1 MLMDD
6 LNIYE
11 EIVRL
16 ARAGIPSALA
26 TVVESAG
33 SSPRKAGAK
42 MLVRED
48 GSILGTIG
56 GGKVELEVIAASLEV
71 LAGGVPR
78 TVPFTLTEENG
89 HVCGGSL
96 LVYIEPNA
104 IRPRL
109 LVIGAGH
116 VGGALTSAAKFAG
129 FQVYI
134 ADDRPEYANRDRLPD
149 ADGIFAGGA
158 ADFLTELEVTA
169 ADAVV
174 ITTTG
179 FETDFTAVRAALATP
194 ARYIGVIGSRHKREV
209 LMQTLAGGEFAPED
223 LDRIVIPVGL
233 AIGAETPAE
242 IAVAIVAQLIAA
254 RRNHGSTG
262 VGASPR
268 RGVVA
273 ADEIVQA
280 APAGG

>member
-1 MLMDD
+1 MDD

-16 ARAGIPSALA
+16 ARAGVPSALA

-42 MLVRED
+42 MLVRQD
-48 GSILGTIG
+48 GSILGTVG
-56 GGKVELEVIAASLEV
+56 GGKVELEVIAASREV
-71 LAGGVPR
+71 LASGVPR
-78 TVPFTLTEENG
+78 TVPITLIEENG
-89 HVCGGSL
+89 HVCGGKL

-109 LVIGAGH
+109 LIIGAGH
-116 VGGALTSAAKFAG
+116 VGAALAAAAKLAG
-129 FQVYI
+129 FQVAV
-134 ADDRPEYANRDRLPD
+134 ADERPEYASRDRLPAAD
-149 ADGIFAGGA
+149 AIFAGEA
-158 ADFLTELEVTA
+158 AEFLAGEGVA
-169 ADAVV
+169 GADAVV

-179 FETDFTAVRAALATP
+179 FETDFSAVRAALATP
-194 ARYIGVIGSRHKREV
+194 ARYIGVIGSRRKRDV
-209 LMQTLAGGEFAPED
+209 LMRTLSDEGFTSGD
-223 LDRIVIPVGL
+223 LGRIVIPVGL

-242 IAVAIVAQLIAA
+242 IAVSIVAQLIAT
-254 RRNHGSTG
+254 RRNHGASG

-273 ADEIVQA
+273 ADGDVQA

>member
-1 MLMDD
+1 MDD

-11 EIVRL
+11 EIIRL
-16 ARAGIPSALA
+16 ARAGVPSALA

-48 GSILGTIG
+48 GSILGTVG
-56 GGKVELEVIAASLEV
+56 GGKVELEVIAASREV
-71 LAGGVPR
+71 MASGASR
-78 TVPFTLTEENG
+78 TVPITLTEENG
-89 HVCGGSL
+89 HVCGGRL

-109 LVIGAGH
+109 LIIGAGH
-116 VGGALTSAAKFAG
+116 VGAALTSAAKTAG
-129 FQVYI
+129 YQVAV
-134 ADDRPEYANRDRLPD
+134 ADERAEYASRDRLPE
-149 ADGIFAGGA
+149 ADTTFTGGA
-158 ADFLTELEVTA
+158 AEFLAGQEVTGT
-169 ADAVV
+169 DAVV

-179 FETDFTAVRAALATP
+179 FESDFTAVRAALATP
-194 ARYIGVIGSRHKREV
+194 VRYVGVIGSRRKRDV
-209 LMQTLAGGEFAPED
+209 LMRTLADEGFAPEE

-242 IAVAIVAQLIAA
+242 IAVSIVAQLIAT
-254 RRNHGSTG
+254 RRNHGASG

-273 ADEIVQA
+273 ADGDVQA